1 MKNNQN
7 KASAKKIFNIILVVL
22 LVISILS
29 TAFGSCI
36 AIMYKPSAS
45 KGNSSTDK
53 TDGKENFVSPLEQYD
68 RDGKENTATLNED
81 VVTLSKEQAQAI
93 NSSITDITESYD
105 YNNELFYKVAL
116 NPTADSA
123 LTDVNSGEYIFLPAT
138 ENSKLGGD
146 RIFLVK
152 NKYSDGGNTILEL
165 DEPYFEDVFSELEIY
180 ASEYLTEENLKNA
193 YFADGVSAHFGDT
206 EVEIENV
213 NKEYALD
220 AEVVNLS
227 NSSAPKVEPCADK
240 ASTDPKDLIV
250 NINYTMKEEK
260 IKGTS
265 LDKSLAIKGEFGV
278 KNLAAHMVC
287 DIEDGLDINE
297 LYFGLS
303 GDIVAG
309 IDVSGGVSGDFSK
322 DPEEEDYFF
331 FTLEGL
337 SEKRFP
343 IAIFEFQGLTPIT
356 LSKAA
361 FEVSK
366 EKITPSLY
374 LMVYLDWSGNID
386 LSLSAGFDY
395 TKSFNNGLS
404 VVKNGEVS
412 LLFEAYPY
420 VDSFPNADNNGLDW
434 HVNFELEAQTDAHLG
449 CSALFYLLG
458 VNMCEVSAIRV
469 GAEAKCD
476 INAEASIK
484 EGFKLLEEEDTEFYI
499 RGYTKIIGVYVK
511 LKAEGNGILKKL
523 GSLEAEFDFTL
534 LDLTLFEK
542 GVVPPEFKKVKP
554 VSTMEYPKKFDSA
567 MILVCDTSGS
577 MASALESGES
587 KIEAAKE
594 AGKIVIETT
603 AQQSNNYGGTLG
615 IGLVRFESS
624 AENVAFPH
632 IDYEFLK
639 DCVAL
644 YESGG
649 GTNIASG
656 LEAAIGQL
664 ESIKSENKVIVLMTD
679 GQDSSNAVSKAED
692 AAEKGITVHTIGF
705 GSDVQEQV
713 LIDIADAA
721 NGEYQYANTNS
732 IVSIVGSFIH
742 NQKSIDSTVL
752 AETEGAVAEGE
763 TSKKTT
769 FTIEKGMRYGSLDV
783 TTYYPGSFLKT
794 IIEDPNGVKVDE
806 NYPGAKIDE
815 TKIPSNLVIENPIA
829 GEWSVRIKGVETSYA
844 KEPFYTAI
852 SYKTNDDI
860 VSATPKLDTLQ
871 TIAAY
876 CIPIGIFTIILS
888 TVLLIAF
895 NKKKK
900 EQS

>member
-1 MKNNQN
+1 MKNNF
-7 KASAKKIFNIILVVL
+7 SAKKIFNIILVVL
-22 LVISILS
+22 LVLSILS

-36 AIMYKPSAS
+36 AIMYKPANS
-45 KGNSSTDK
+45 KGGASNDK
-53 TDGKENFVSPLEQYD
+53 QGENGEFVSPLEQYD
-68 RDGKENTATLNED
+68 RDGKENTASLNED
-81 VVTLSKEQAQAI
+81 VVSLSKEEATAI
-93 NSSITDITESYD
+93 NNAIIDITQSYD

-116 NPTADSA
+116 DPAADSA
-123 LTDVNSGEYIFLPAT
+123 LTNVNSGENIFLPAT
-138 ENSKLGGD
+138 ENSKFGGD
-146 RIFLVK
+146 RVFVVK
-152 NKYSDGGNTILEL
+152 NKYSEDGNTILEL
-165 DEPYFEDVFSELEIY
+165 DEPYFEDVFSSLEVY
-180 ASEYLTEENLKNA
+180 ASETLSEENLKSA
-193 YFADGVSAHFGDT
+193 YFANGVSASFGDSA
-206 EVEIENV
+206 VEIENV
-213 NKEYALD
+213 NQEYSLD

-227 NSSAPKVEPCADK
+227 NSSAPKVQNCADK
-240 ASTDPKDLIV
+240 ASTDPRDLIV
-250 NINYTMKEEK
+250 KINYTMKEEK

-265 LDKSLAIKGEFGV
+265 LDKSLAITGEFGV
-278 KNLAAHMVC
+278 KNLMAHMVC
-287 DIEDGLDINE
+287 DMESKYDINE

-303 GDIVAG
+303 GDIVSA
-309 IDVSGGVSGDFSK
+309 INVTGGVSGDFSK

-331 FTLEGL
+331 FTVEGL

-343 IAIFEFQGLTPIT
+343 IAIFEFQGITPIT
-356 LSKAA
+356 LTKAA

-366 EKITPSLY
+366 EKIVPSLY
-374 LMVYLDWSGNID
+374 LMVFLDWSGSIE
-386 LSLSAGFDY
+386 LSLTAAGFDY

-404 VVKNGEVS
+404 IVKDGEVS
-412 LLFEAYPY
+412 LLFESYPY
-420 VDSFPNADNNGLDW
+420 VDSFPEAENNGLNW
-434 HVNFELEAQTDAHLG
+434 HVDFKFEAQTDAHLG

-458 VNMCEVSAIRV
+458 VNMCEVSALRV
-469 GAEAKCD
+469 GAEAKCN
-476 INAEASIK
+476 IEAAASLTEK
-484 EGFKLLEEEDTEFYI
+484 FKLKKETNLEFYI
-499 RGYTKIIGVYVK
+499 RGYAQIIGVYAKV
-511 LKAEGNGILKKL
+511 KAEGNGIFKKF

-542 GVVPPEFKKVKP
+542 GIVPDEFRKTKP
-554 VSTMEYPKKFDSA
+554 VSTMEIPKKFDSA

-577 MASALESGES
+577 MASSINSGES
-587 KIEAAKE
+587 KIDAAKE
-594 AGKIVIETT
+594 AAKIVIETT

-656 LEAAIGQL
+656 LEAAIDQL
-664 ESIKSENKVIVLMTD
+664 EAVKAENKVIVLMTD

-794 IIEDPNGVKVDE
+794 IIVDPNGKKVDE

-829 GEWSVRIKGVETSYA
+829 GEWSVRIKGIETSYA

-852 SYKTNDDI
+852 SYKTNEDI
-860 VSATPKLDTLQ
+860 ESATPKLNTLQ

-876 CIPIGIFTIILS
+876 CIPIGIFTFVVSLVS
-888 TVLLIAF
+888 LCFL

-900 EQS
+900 ENS